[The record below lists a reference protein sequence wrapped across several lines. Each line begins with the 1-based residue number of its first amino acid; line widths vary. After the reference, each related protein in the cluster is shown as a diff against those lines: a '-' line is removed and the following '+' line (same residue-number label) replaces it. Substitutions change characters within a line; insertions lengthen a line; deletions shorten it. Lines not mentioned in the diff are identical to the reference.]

1 MMDDIWVQTIERLL
15 FSSALIIGKL
25 SVTRLPTA
33 ITAIPSTSL
42 GVELLIAPTIPN
54 PLSILAGAIL
64 VDCTVFR
71 IYAVEAEWPVRI
83 ALLGLAT
90 KLSLSITRLST
101 TVTKIVPAFGRVVW
115 SVGIASAIAQKGR
128 FGDAASCK
136 TLHWRK
142 PFYTAYW
149 L

>member
-1 MMDDIWVQTIERLL
+1 MDDIRVQTIKWLL
-15 FSSALIIGKL
+15 VSPALIIGKL
-25 SVTRLPTA
+25 GVTRFPTA

-42 GVELLIAPTIPN
+42 GVELLVAHTIPN

-64 VDCTVFR
+64 VDCAVLR
-71 IYAVEAEWPVRI
+71 VYAVEAEWPVGI

-90 KLSLSITRLST
+90 KLCLRITRLST
-101 TVTKIVPAFGRVVW
+101 TVTEIVPAFGRVVR
-115 SVGIASAIAQKGR
+115 SMGIACAIAQEGR
-128 FGDAASCK
+128 FGDAASRK